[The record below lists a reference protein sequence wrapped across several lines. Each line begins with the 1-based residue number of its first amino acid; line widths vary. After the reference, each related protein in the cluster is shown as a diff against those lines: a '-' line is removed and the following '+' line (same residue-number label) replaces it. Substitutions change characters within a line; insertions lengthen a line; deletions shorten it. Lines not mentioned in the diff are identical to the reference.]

1 MIEFED
7 DISLDSP
14 SIEMVDYKTVQA
26 RKFSKDTHLMIIT
39 KRQTKEELDADYAQ
53 YLRLTIKQKLKAN
66 DMASKL
72 FGMTN
77 DQLYNQYKKV
87 FEFGKEDTPGY
98 VDTTSDI
105 NTGLDHDYIRNDEED
120 IPMDI
125 ITRDVNRDTF
135 VGQLQESMDLENI
148 EETNCGVDN
157 PAFFTPYEILTYEG
171 LYSDTPDVDSLNE
184 DISVLDWYN
193 NYTRSF
199 NGLITENYYP
209 VWLEKM
215 RSLYSDYDRL
225 EGQALLD
232 RQQSIVNLGWNP
244 EIPFNE
250 HNIEVGKKRLEREC
264 KYAQDIYEDY
274 SRVGELSDKATAI
287 NESIDTTKDLPVYV
301 VLTKGNIPFLSD
313 AIRAFTD
320 SEYSH
325 AGIAFDPKLDK
336 IHSFAIAGSSGYQ
349 VENIRSRTSVE
360 SVFLFFLKKEKVLA
374 MQKEIGNFAMNVN
387 KTTYSMGGLIGKA
400 VNVKYSN
407 GNKYNQV
414 CSSFVN
420 YVLQIGGIDFVKT
433 KNDSLAS
440 PADIYNSLM
449 TRPKNV
455 YKVYEGEGDKYDSNK
470 TSKIVKAIIKAKES
484 RALHPIRT
492 IKDRITAN
500 EDYIEEKA
508 KPNVCYRVVYDG
520 ADIYQNI
527 KMGMFNDTRGMKEW
541 ENFTASKKYTWDQIP
556 SDKKPSGSK
565 VYYTEKGLKTFNSK
579 VRPTAKLY
587 LDKSKIKTQVFMID
601 PEKISYKDEYHIV
614 ASKALSKVHES
625 VELPDIYENIPYG
638 YFGMFL
644 EEAVD
649 ITNSIE
655 LPDMTEVSK
664 VIKSIPKDEPEFIT
678 EALNLPPGY
687 TLRPAKASDM
697 DYMYECEMASIEPK
711 LARQK
716 KVQDYIRQDVKDA
729 VKDTKIIMYKKDVV
743 GVFTCC
749 YIDGGERWYIGEIF
763 VDKAHRGNGIATAL
777 IKNELSKHPKVRL
790 QVALSNGKA
799 KRLYERLGFEV
810 TKKDEKN
817 GMYIMDW
824 EKGKS
829 VEEFPD
835 KNEPVIQETN
845 ENSYLSPSI
854 EEACKDVNTARQF
867 VSDVKDIAKKYDAN
881 FFLVTD
887 GASGTHNDGTNAAV
901 KHARDSHKEW
911 ELKHGFDPEED
922 WGKNKKKSI
931 NEAVSMDDEGNMII
945 YRATLNT
952 LDYGDAINKSSE
964 LCKLYKQS
972 SNIEGIKYELCKLW
986 YINCMLEKK
995 IKRNDKNKEKYV
1007 NDRRIC
1013 MNVFKT
1019 YMKHVNT
1026 IDDDFNFVEYYN
1038 ATPYGGAIRIDK
1050 NTLKYSIKALKELM
1064 RG

>member
-87 FEFGKEDTPGY
+87 FEFGKEDMPGY
-98 VDTTSDI
+98 TDTTSDI
-105 NTGLDHDYIRNDEED
+105 NIGLNHDNISNDEDD

-135 VGQLQESMDLENI
+135 VGQLQESMDLESI
-148 EETNCGVDN
+148 QETNCGVDN
-157 PAFFTPYEILTYEG
+157 PAFFTPYEILTYKG
-171 LYSDTPDVDSLNE
+171 FYSDNPDTDSLNE

-215 RSLYSDYDRL
+215 RSLYSDYDKL
-225 EGQALLD
+225 EGQAKLD
-232 RQQSIVNLGWNP
+232 RQQSIINLGWNP

-250 HNIEVGKKRLEREC
+250 HNIQIGKTRLEREC
-264 KYAQDIYEDY
+264 KYVQDIYEDY
-274 SRVGELSDKATAI
+274 SHVGELSDKATAI
-287 NESIDTTKDLPVYV
+287 NESIDTNKDLPVYV

-325 AGIAFDPKLDK
+325 AGIAFDPELDK

-440 PADIYNSLM
+440 PADIYNALM

-455 YKVYEGEGDKYDSNK
+455 YKVYEGEGDKYDSKK
-470 TSKIVKAIIKAKES
+470 TSKIVKAIIKAKDS
-484 RALHPIRT
+484 KALHPIRT

-541 ENFTASKKYTWDQIP
+541 ENFTASKKYTWDQVP

-579 VRPTAKLY
+579 VLPTAKLY
-587 LDKSKIKTQVFMID
+587 LDKSKIKTQVFMMD

-614 ASKALSKVHES
+614 TSKALSKVHES

-644 EEAVD
+644 EESVD

-664 VIKSIPKDEPEFIT
+664 VIKSVPKEEPEFIT

-697 DYMYECEMASIEPK
+697 DYMYDCEMASIEPR

-749 YIDGGERWYIGEIF
+749 YIDGGERWYIAEIF

-835 KNEPVIQETN
+835 KNEPVIQEAN
-845 ENSYLSPSI
+845 PVQN
-854 EEACKDVNTARQF
+854 EACKDVDAARHF
-867 VSDVKDIAKKYDAN
+867 VSDVKDLAKKYDAN

-931 NEAVSMDDEGNMII
+931 GEAISMDDEGNMLI
-945 YRATLNT
+945 YKATLNT

-1050 NTLKYSIKALKELM
+1050 NTLKYSIKALKELLK
-1064 RG
+1064 

>member
-39 KRQTKEELDADYAQ
+39 KRRTKDELDADYAQ

-105 NTGLDHDYIRNDEED
+105 NTGLNHDNINNTEED

-171 LYSDTPDVDSLNE
+171 LYSDTPDVDSLNK

-199 NGLITENYYP
+199 NGLIAENYYP

-250 HNIEVGKKRLEREC
+250 HNIEVGKKRLGREC

-274 SRVGELSDKATAI
+274 SRIGELSDRATAI
-287 NESIDTTKDLPVYV
+287 NESIDTNKDLPVYV

-325 AGIAFDPKLDK
+325 AGIAFDPELDK

-374 MQKEIGNFAMNVN
+374 MQKEIGNFAVNVN

-407 GNKYNQV
+407 ANKYNQV

-433 KNDSLAS
+433 KNNSLAS
-440 PADIYNSLM
+440 PADIYNALM

-455 YKVYEGEGDKYDSNK
+455 YKVYEGEGDKYNSGK
-470 TSKIVKAIIKAKES
+470 TRKIVKAIIKAKES
-484 RALHPIRT
+484 KALHPIRT

-579 VRPTAKLY
+579 VLPTAKLY
-587 LDKSKIKTQVFMID
+587 LDKSKIKTQAFMID
-601 PEKISYKDEYHIV
+601 PEKISYKDEYHII

-638 YFGMFL
+638 YFGMFI
-644 EEAVD
+644 EEALD

-664 VIKSIPKDEPEFIT
+664 VIKSVPRDEPEIVT

-687 TLRPAKASDM
+687 SLRPAKASDM
-697 DYMYECEMASIEPK
+697 DYMYDCEMASIEPR
-711 LARQK
+711 LAHQK

-729 VKDTKIIMYKKDVV
+729 VKDTKIIMYKKEVV

-749 YIDGGERWYIGEIF
+749 YIDGGERWYIAEIF

-835 KNEPVIQETN
+835 KNEPVIQE
-845 ENSYLSPSI
+845 
-854 EEACKDVNTARQF
+854 AK
-867 VSDVKDIAKKYDAN
+867 AKKK
-881 FFLVTD
+881 FV
-887 GASGTHNDGTNAAV
+887 
-901 KHARDSHKEW
+901 
-911 ELKHGFDPEED
+911 
-922 WGKNKKKSI
+922 

-972 SNIEGIKYELCKLW
+972 SNLEGLKYELCKLW
-986 YINCMLEKK
+986 YINCMLEKR

-1013 MNVFKT
+1013 LNVFKT

-1026 IDDDFNFVEYYN
+1026 LDNDFNFVEYYN

-1064 RG
+1064 K

>member
-105 NTGLDHDYIRNDEED
+105 NTGLNHDYINNTEED

-171 LYSDTPDVDSLNE
+171 LYSDTPDTDSLNE
-184 DISVLDWYN
+184 DISVMDWYN

-325 AGIAFDPKLDK
+325 AGIAFDPELDK

-433 KNDSLAS
+433 KNNSLAS
-440 PADIYNSLM
+440 PADIYNALM

-455 YKVYEGEGDKYDSNK
+455 YKVYEGEGDKYDSKK
-470 TSKIVKAIIKAKES
+470 TSKLVKAIIKAKES
-484 RALHPIRT
+484 KALHPIRT

-579 VRPTAKLY
+579 VLPTAKLY
-587 LDKSKIKTQVFMID
+587 LDKSKIKTQVFMMD

-664 VIKSIPKDEPEFIT
+664 VIKSVPKDEPEFVT

-687 TLRPAKASDM
+687 SLRPAKASDM
-697 DYMYECEMASIEPK
+697 DYMYDCEMASIEPR

-835 KNEPVIQETN
+835 KNTPVIQE
-845 ENSYLSPSI
+845 
-854 EEACKDVNTARQF
+854 
-867 VSDVKDIAKKYDAN
+867 AN
-881 FFLVTD
+881 PTQ
-887 GASGTHNDGTNAAV
+887 
-901 KHARDSHKEW
+901 
-911 ELKHGFDPEED
+911 
-922 WGKNKKKSI
+922 

-1026 IDDDFNFVEYYN
+1026 VDDDFNFVEYYN

-1064 RG
+1064 K